1 MLHLADHDPGAKIEL
16 YYRIT
21 EETAVRRQ
29 AFQWFQWIGE
39 SADPGPPESSHQRL
53 GRGGLDS

>member
-21 EETAVRRQ
+21 EETAGSGRFNGSVNPQ
-29 AFQWFQWIGE
+29 IL
-39 SADPGPPESSHQRL
+39 GPPESSHQRL